1 MDLLNKIF
9 KTLENDMK
17 AILKFNLPE
26 DNTEFELATQASNMY
41 SVLWDLD
48 QWLRSNTK
56 YAPDSMPEDEYKA
69 YERCRE
75 TLRELM
81 NNENISFEL

>member
-1 MDLLNKIF
+1 
-9 KTLENDMK
+9 MK

-26 DNTEFELATQASNMY
+26 DNTEFELATQASNMH

-81 NNENISFEL
+81 NNENISFEV